1 MVEQRTRTFDDGTV
15 RAFDDA
21 IALVPIGIGRVVPD
35 AFGAAGG
42 VDLGCSVGIPVVNGF
57 RTFEILDGFTD
68 MLCGFEGSRVGCY
81 PSSATVF
88 DYVRSGVEVSWKFVR
103 SREYEDVVGG
113 YLSSKL
119 RRRCLG

>member
-1 MVEQRTRTFDDGTV
+1 MVEQCTRTFDDGTV

-42 VDLGCSVGIPVVNGF
+42 VDLGCSVGIPVLDGF

-68 MLCGFEGSRVGCY
+68 MLSGFAGSRVGCY

-88 DYVRSGVEVSWKFVR
+88 DYVRSGIEMSW
-103 SREYEDVVGG
+103 
-113 YLSSKL
+113 
-119 RRRCLG
+119 